1 MSKQSE
7 RLFAAIGGVD
17 DRAVDEAAQAM
28 EKKRPFR
35 WQRLTALAAALLLVA
50 GAGFLLLPRGGGG
63 AGGAGSSGS
72 TFMSY
77 AGPVMPLALREEN
90 GSITARR
97 EITLDFAPWIPVW
110 ISNEEEAAGRGD
122 LTPEARQ
129 EVLADY
135 NQWYPEGG
143 RYEYSNDILVTDAYT
158 LTNASSRDQTVSVL
172 YPFAASAQELDV
184 LRPTLSLEGREL
196 DTVLHPG
203 GYSGGFNGA
212 WGSRREGLP
221 EENLAQAENWEA
233 YRAVL
238 SDGSYREAA
247 LADFPELS
255 GIPVVVYRFTDP
267 WVSDPDPETD
277 RLNYTI
283 RASFLLEQ
291 GKSSVLTT
299 GFHGGTWDVES
310 GAMTQ
315 SFTIPREDWPQREGY
330 RLVVLGEDVRELTV
344 QAYNTGGPEGGNVVT
359 NAGVTVERYESDL
372 ETVLGE
378 MAWEYLRARD
388 WPEELYGLYFGLMKD
403 ELAAYYQILSD
414 DPAQRY
420 ADSMISEG
428 DLDFASV
435 DRVFYLE
442 AEVTIPAGG
451 SVVLT
456 AEMAKGASF
465 DFHCA
470 NTANRDVYGY
480 DLVTRL
486 GSNLTLT
493 GQTAC
498 LEDRGQIEIIRENF
512 GFDLKNGVN
521 AVTLDSVQEHYYLE
535 VRRK

>member
-344 QAYNTGGPEGGNVVT
+344 RAYNTGGPEGGNVVT

-442 AEVTIPAGG
+442 AEVTVPAGG

-493 GQTAC
+493 SQTAC

-512 GFDLKNGVN
+512 GFDLKNGVS
-521 AVTLDSVQEHYYLE
+521 AVTLDPVQEHYYLE

>member
-1 MSKQSE
+1 MSRQSE

-28 EKKRPFR
+28 EKKKPFR

-50 GAGFLLLPRGGGG
+50 GAGFLLLPRGGG

-77 AGPVMPLALREEN
+77 AGPVMPLALEEEN

-110 ISNEEEAAGRGD
+110 ISNEEEAAGRGG

-129 EVLADY
+129 EVLEDY
-135 NQWYPEGG
+135 DKWYPEGG

-158 LTNASSRDQTVSVL
+158 LTNVSSRDQTVSVL
-172 YPFAASAQELDV
+172 YPFAASVQELDAR
-184 LRPTLSLEGREL
+184 RPTLFLEGREL
-196 DTVLHPG
+196 EAALRPG

-247 LADFPELS
+247 LADFPDLS

-291 GKSSVLTT
+291 GRSSVLTT

-330 RLVVLGEDVRELTV
+330 RLVVLGEDIRELTV
-344 QAYNTGGPEGGNVVT
+344 QVYDAGGPEGGNVVT

-378 MAWEYLRARD
+378 MAWELLRARD

-403 ELAAYYQILSD
+403 ELAAYYQTLSD
-414 DPAQRY
+414 DPALRY
-420 ADSMISEG
+420 ADSVISEG

-442 AEVTIPAGG
+442 AEVTVPAGG
-451 SVVLT
+451 SVTLT
-456 AEMAKGASF
+456 VEMAKSASF